1 MSKITDGL
9 YIGDL
14 SQATSQRWL
23 ENHNITHIVNTTQEI
38 KNVFPH
44 NYIYLNLFL
53 IDNPS
58 QSLDSALER
67 SNRFI
72 RNAIAGGGVVLVH
85 CYAGI
90 SRSSS
95 IVIYYLMKSRGWKYH
110 QVYNYLKERHPR
122 AYPNYGF
129 SKQLIFSEDLNNHSI
144 NVIAMEEICQSPKQ
158 DSDERILGRVAM
170 NNALQPFFENNSI
183 GGLRVRVI
191 GWSERLRGAINR
203 CGNRSPRSLQ
213 IIQPSTSFEQLD
225 ATGVNALYFYDS
237 KTFKDPQGILAKL
250 RALKTHI
257 FDLSNFE
264 TEQGQQ
270 AIADYRKDHPPAQF
284 GLRRIQ
290 CLHETGQAGARYG
303 LGLLAKNRPSINKE
317 NSKAVILGY
326 GNVAQGA
333 LDELYQQ
340 GVKNIHVLGR
350 SQTAKSRIDYW
361 LKDADLVIN
370 GAEQSAELRGKNFL
384 ITNKHIKELIPE
396 HSVVI
401 DLVGGSPTNRSP
413 VEAVMSCSFLT
424 EPYFVQEGVLVSSLW
439 GWPMMGMMRET
450 AIRYSGQIVE
460 VLIGNEKLIDGLG
473 QLKPGVKRALVC
485 GPFG

>member
-1 MSKITDGL
+1 MQQTFSRYSSIALVKEIESPENPGGL
-9 YIGDL
+9 EKRVALIPSDVGQLVD
-14 SQATSQRWL
+14 AG
-23 ENHNITHIVNTTQEI
+23 IIVYVEMGAGEGVGFSDDEYL
-38 KNVFPH
+38 KN
-44 NYIYLNLFL
+44 
-53 IDNPS
+53 
-58 QSLDSALER
+58 
-67 SNRFI
+67 
-72 RNAIAGGGVVLVH
+72 NAIMQTAEQIYKDKALIIKFKGPAL
-85 CYAGI
+85 
-90 SRSSS
+90 SS
-95 IVIYYLMKSRGWKYH
+95 IEQMSESCTLLCMAHFHSY
-110 QVYNYLKERHPR
+110 PDR
-122 AYPNYGF
+122 A
-129 SKQLIFSEDLNNHSI
+129 KMLQDKHI
-144 NVIAMEEICQSPKQ
+144 NVIAMEEICVSPKQ

-170 NNALQPFFENNSI
+170 NNALQPFFDDNSI

-213 IIQPSTSFEQLD
+213 IIQPSTSFEALD
-225 ATGVNALYFYDS
+225 TTGINALYFYDS
-237 KTFKDPQGILAKL
+237 KTFKDPQGILNKL
-250 RALKTHI
+250 RALKTHT
-257 FDLSNFE
+257 FDINSFE
-264 TEQGQQ
+264 VEQGQQ

-303 LGLLAKNRPSINKE
+303 LGLLAKSRPSIIKE

-350 SQTAKSRIDYW
+350 AQTAKSRIDYW

-384 ITNKHIKELIPE
+384 ITNKHIKALIPE

-424 EPYFVQEGVLVSSLW
+424 EPYFVQKGVLVSALW

-450 AIRYSGQIVE
+450 AIRYSGQIIE
-460 VLIGNEKLIDGLG
+460 VLIGDEKLIDGLG